1 MLNWLQNAVHRS
13 KRRRRFMQIALGMG
27 LLLGLAITGQQERMA
42 MDELAAAS
50 NHLDTEHGQ
59 LNSTLIADPSA
70 NAKALTDATK
80 SVADLKARQASL
92 ARRQAQRE
100 DISEVQTIW
109 RSAREGRQRQV
120 GDASTAMRLRTHQF
134 QNGLFTWE
142 VEAEPSQDVSV
153 LLQALNR
160 FPGWLQAPSLVQL
173 QTDLSLPS
181 VVTTK
186 GWVFQIQADLFGKQ
200 GAGS

>member
-42 MDELAAAS
+42 MDELAATS
-50 NHLDTEHGQ
+50 NHLVTDHGQ
-59 LNSTLIADPSA
+59 LKGTLIADPSA
-70 NAKALTDATK
+70 T
-80 SVADLKARQASL
+80 VADLKARQASL

-100 DISEVQTIW
+100 DISEVQAIW
-109 RSAREGRQRQV
+109 RSAREGHQGQV

-200 GAGS
+200 GTGS